1 MQTALCNTRL
11 QKHVFAIAMPMV
23 LSNLTIPL
31 LGLTDTA
38 VAGHLEHAWYLG
50 GVALGSTLINVL
62 FFLLGFLRMSTTGL
76 TAQAYGAASPDGQL
90 QHLAHG
96 LFSAV
101 CLAALLLLLQ
111 YPVIWL
117 LLQFSTAS
125 MEVSQQAVLYFSTRI
140 WSAPATL
147 SNMVIIGWLLGRQN
161 ARYPMLIL
169 LLTNLV
175 NIVLDLLFVLGF
187 GWQVQGIAAASVVA
201 DYSGLLLGLW
211 LVKRSLPQHALLHKS
226 LPAALWHHLQHRSG
240 ISRLFRLNRDIF
252 LRSLCLQMV
261 FAFIAFQGAA
271 YGDNIVAANAILLS
285 FLMVVSYGMDGLA
298 YAAESLTGQ
307 AKGAGNTILLRDY
320 LKILSCWSLLT
331 GLLFSLTYLLM
342 GPSLLQLLTSLP
354 EVRQEAA
361 VYLPWLILLPLIACW
376 AYLLDGV
383 FIGATEGRILRNT
396 MFLALISF
404 ICSFGLMYQY
414 QNHAL
419 WAAVCCFMAARAG
432 SLGWILL
439 RRWPQFSSGATTD

>member
-1 MQTALCNTRL
+1 MQTALFNTRL
-11 QKHVFAIAMPMV
+11 QKHVFAIAVPMV

-50 GVALGSTLINVL
+50 GVALGATLINVL

-76 TAQAYGAASPDGQL
+76 TAQAYGAASADEQL

-96 LFSAV
+96 LFSAI
-101 CLAALLLLLQ
+101 CLAVILLLLQ
-111 YPVIWL
+111 YPIVWL

-125 MEVSQQAVLYFSTRI
+125 IEVSQQAAVYFSTRI

-169 LLTNLV
+169 LLINLV
-175 NIVLDLLFVLGF
+175 NIVLDLLFVLGL
-187 GWQVQGIAAASVVA
+187 GWQVQGIAAASVAA
-201 DYSGLLLGLW
+201 DFCGLLLGLW
-211 LVKRSLPQHALLHKS
+211 LIKRSLPHTS
-226 LPAALWHHLQHRSG
+226 LAGALWHHLQHRRG

-307 AKGAGNTILLRDY
+307 AKGAGNAVLLRAY
-320 LKILSCWSLLT
+320 LKILFFWSLLA
-331 GLLFSLTYLLM
+331 GLLFSLTYLLA

-354 EVRQEAA
+354 EVRQTASL
-361 VYLPWLILLPLIACW
+361 YLPWLILLPLIACW
-376 AYLLDGV
+376 AYLLDGI

-396 MFLALISF
+396 MFMALLSF
-404 ICSFGLMYQY
+404 IFSFGLLYQY

-432 SLGWILL
+432 SLGWVLF
-439 RRWPQFSSGATTD
+439 RRCPQFSAGKTSD